1 MTLNREHSSVSV
13 HRFLPAAPLLL
24 AALCMLLTYTNEA
37 LAQACPGADDPPT
50 PTDVVVTA
58 VPIVVESTTADYFV
72 LYASHDV
79 DGETVWY
86 PVKVTPGEDGTTTL
100 AENVAALPKERYRV
114 EKYLVA
120 DPADVDGDCT
130 DDITELGDPTG
141 MNSVNPA
148 VTMELTRGAVSVPDR
163 ETFEALAYPVS
174 GDVWYLKVVIA
185 DMDTGQPKVYFLN
198 ANSFLAHT
206 DFLDDIGAGLSGTV
220 RGLIVYD
227 PELFAPD
234 GSRGAFRYRI
244 YVPYFSFNALD
255 LPISPFNF
263 FDRIHTLIAASM
275 PLLDD
280 DLSLWIPNQALT
292 TIQSDLPLYRASRIK
307 LLFDEDINNET
318 SS

>member
-1 MTLNREHSSVSV
+1 
-13 HRFLPAAPLLL
+13 
-24 AALCMLLTYTNEA
+24 MLLTYTNEA

-141 MNSVNPA
+141 MNSVESRRHHGTHPRRR
-148 VTMELTRGAVSVPDR
+148 VRSR
-163 ETFEALAYPVS
+163 S
-174 GDVWYLKVVIA
+174 GD
-185 DMDTGQPKVYFLN
+185 F
-198 ANSFLAHT
+198 
-206 DFLDDIGAGLSGTV
+206 
-220 RGLIVYD
+220 
-227 PELFAPD
+227 
-234 GSRGAFRYRI
+234 
-244 YVPYFSFNALD
+244 
-255 LPISPFNF
+255 
-263 FDRIHTLIAASM
+263 
-275 PLLDD
+275 
-280 DLSLWIPNQALT
+280 
-292 TIQSDLPLYRASRIK
+292 
-307 LLFDEDINNET
+307 
-318 SS
+318 